1 MPRHMCQ
8 ALILQGGNQISNS
21 LIGLL
26 FHWAGG
32 LSAASFYVPYKAVK
46 HWSWEVYWIVGGV
59 SSWII
64 APWFFAYFQ
73 TNDLFDVLSSTS
85 NETLFWCYFFGFA
98 WGFGALTFGLT
109 MRYLGLS
116 LGMAVSLG
124 LTTAF
129 GTLIPP
135 IYDGSVSTLIQT
147 TSGQVILLGVAIT
160 LCGIMVIAAAGRAKE
175 KEMSDEDRKASI
187 AEFDFKKGI
196 MVAVFCGIMSSCF
209 AYALAAAEE
218 IRLLTLAAGTDPL
231 QQGLPALCIILT
243 GGMTTNL
250 IWCGYLIIKNK
261 SAGNFVGNVPEQT
274 KRLSINILTWNYLF
288 CALAGLIWYFQFFF
302 YTMGESLMGD
312 YSFSSWALH
321 MASIII
327 FSTLWGFYFKEWK
340 GVKTKTFLMVCSG
353 IGILVLSTII
363 IGWGNSI
370 GSNL

>member
-1 MPRHMCQ
+1 
-8 ALILQGGNQISNS
+8 
-21 LIGLL
+21 
-26 FHWAGG
+26 
-32 LSAASFYVPYKAVK
+32 
-46 HWSWEVYWIVGGV
+46 
-59 SSWII
+59 
-64 APWFFAYFQ
+64 
-73 TNDLFDVLSSTS
+73 
-85 NETLFWCYFFGFA
+85 
-98 WGFGALTFGLT
+98 
-109 MRYLGLS
+109 
-116 LGMAVSLG
+116 
-124 LTTAF
+124 
-129 GTLIPP
+129 
-135 IYDGSVSTLIQT
+135 
-147 TSGQVILLGVAIT
+147 
-160 LCGIMVIAAAGRAKE
+160 
-175 KEMSDEDRKASI
+175 
-187 AEFDFKKGI
+187 
-196 MVAVFCGIMSSCF
+196 
-209 AYALAAAEE
+209 
-218 IRLLTLAAGTDPL
+218 
-231 QQGLPALCIILT
+231 
-243 GGMTTNL
+243 MTTNL